1 MKKKILITGAEGF
14 LGTHLTNFYRKK
26 NYQVFCTFKKKPK
39 FIQKKVKYFNCDV
52 RNNNKLNNIL
62 FNVKPDIIFHLAAKS
77 HPLFSFRFPAK
88 TILINTMGTINIL
101 QNVLELKLKSKII
114 IACSSAQYGTRNFK
128 ELPLNEK
135 NGFRPDHIYGMSK
148 LFQNLIGD
156 QYFKMFGL
164 KICNAIIFNTSGPGK
179 LNDVFYDFS
188 KQFLTQNKTKKIIK
202 INCGNI
208 LNKRD
213 FLHYS
218 DTVNALDIISKKGKS
233 GQTYNISTGK
243 LVSVKSLLDHILLKS
258 KKKIE
263 IIQKKKNLRIYD
275 EKYISGNNSKLKK
288 IGWTPKKNYRDILD
302 EMCKFI

>member
-1 MKKKILITGAEGF
+1 MKPHG
-14 LGTHLTNFYRKK
+14 
-26 NYQVFCTFKKKPK
+26 
-39 FIQKKVKYFNCDV
+39 
-52 RNNNKLNNIL
+52 
-62 FNVKPDIIFHLAAKS
+62 
-77 HPLFSFRFPAK
+77 
-88 TILINTMGTINIL
+88 
-101 QNVLELKLKSKII
+101 
-114 IACSSAQYGTRNFK
+114 
-128 ELPLNEK
+128 K

-258 KKKIE
+258 KKATDSDV
-263 IIQKKKNLRIYD
+263 KKAEQFVPKNLQALL
-275 EKYISGNNSKLKK
+275 LKQLRALPKSQGIHHMAFDYKWK
-288 IGWTPKKNYRDILD
+288 INHLPS
-302 EMCKFI
+302 F